1 MQHVIVRHRTA
12 VETASPPFS
21 PHSFRDLSGPAATAA
36 QAPSGY
42 ADTPVPLTGATLAE
56 CIYLSGLFAPPALC
70 SGIGRCGLCRARF
83 LSPPPPTL
91 DAERD
96 VLSGHDLDAGWRLAC
111 RHAPEKGMHILIPAL
126 AAPRPVFRPA
136 VPEKKLAVGRE
147 MGRFGLAVDL
157 GTTSIHWRL
166 VACDRDGSEHLPRGV
181 MTNPQMGAG
190 SDVVSRIAYAMR
202 EGGSER
208 LRRLVTDALA
218 GVMDVARADG
228 LVVSET
234 CVAANPAMTG
244 IFLGRDVSGL
254 AYAPYS
260 LPCAGDGVEDVP
272 GLGAVYIPP
281 QIAPFLG
288 GDVSAGYAALALD
301 TETRGTGREPV
312 YPFLLADMGTNGECV
327 LALSPSEAL
336 AASLPMGPALEGISL
351 AFGCE
356 AVPGAVTDY
365 ALSPYGIEP
374 VVMGGTAPTG
384 ITATG
389 YLSLLRILRASNLL
403 SEDGLFMEPDAPLSR
418 KLGGGDGAGEGRA
431 SIRLPGKMALFASD
445 VEEILK
451 VKAAFTLAV
460 SRLLWAASLSAGK
473 LARVYLAGSLGN
485 NVSLTALSS
494 LGFLPPGCAG
504 KVVLAGNTSLA
515 GAALFLR
522 RENVR
527 DECARWAASVTAL
540 DLASEKDFGGEF
552 ARHMAFAW
560 RA

>member
-1 MQHVIVRHRTA
+1 MQHIIVRHRTA
-12 VETASPPFS
+12 AATASPPFS
-21 PHSFRDLSGPAATAA
+21 ARSFRDLSGPGATA
-36 QAPSGY
+36 PPTPPGY

-56 CIYLSGLFAPPALC
+56 CVYLSGLFGPPALC
-70 SGIGRCGLCRARF
+70 SGIGRCGLCRTRF
-83 LSPPPPTL
+83 LSPVPPAL
-91 DAERD
+91 GAERS

-126 AAPRPVFRPA
+126 PAPRPA
-136 VPEKKLAVGRE
+136 VPGEKLAVSRE

-166 VACDRDGSEHLPRGV
+166 VACDRDDSEHLPHGV
-181 MTNPQMGAG
+181 MINPQIGAG
-190 SDVVSRIAYAMR
+190 CDVVSRIAYAMR
-202 EGGSER
+202 EGGGER
-208 LRRLVTDALA
+208 LRRLVTDALT
-218 GVMDVARADG
+218 GVMDVARANG

-244 IFLGRDVSGL
+244 IFSGRDVSGL
-254 AYAPYS
+254 ARAPYS
-260 LPCAGDGVEDVP
+260 LPCAGNGVEDVP

-281 QIAPFLG
+281 QIAPFMG
-288 GDVSAGYAALALD
+288 GDASAGYAALALD
-301 TETRGTGREPV
+301 PETRGTGGEPI

-336 AASLPMGPALEGISL
+336 AASLPMGPALEGLSL
-351 AFGCE
+351 AFGSV
-356 AVPGAVTDY
+356 AVPGAITDY
-365 ALSPYGIEP
+365 ALSPYGLEP
-374 VVMGGTAPTG
+374 VVMGGAAPTG

-403 SEDGLFMEPDAPLSR
+403 SEDGLFMEPDAPLAR
-418 KLGGGDGAGEGRA
+418 KVGPRCGPEGRRN

-460 SRLLWAASLSAGK
+460 SRLLRVASLSAGK
-473 LARVYLAGSLGN
+473 LARVYLAGSLGC

-504 KVVLAGNTSLA
+504 KVAFAGNTSLA

-522 RENVR
+522 RERTR
-527 DECARWAASVTAL
+527 DECARWAASVTTL
-540 DLASEKDFGGEF
+540 DLTSEKDFGGEF
-552 ARHMAFAW
+552 ARHMAFSW